1 VKRTITEILVEV
13 EETVCVQRTKQSAT
27 DEGKHNAVAAVEAI
41 VCPFCGGAFSTAE
54 NLENQNEKES
64 KK

>member
-1 VKRTITEILVEV
+1 
-13 EETVCVQRTKQSAT
+13 
-27 DEGKHNAVAAVEAI
+27 VAAVEAI